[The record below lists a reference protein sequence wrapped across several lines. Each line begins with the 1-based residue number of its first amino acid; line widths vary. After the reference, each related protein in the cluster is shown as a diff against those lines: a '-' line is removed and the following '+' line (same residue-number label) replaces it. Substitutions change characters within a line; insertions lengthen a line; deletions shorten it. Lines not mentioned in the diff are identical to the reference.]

1 MRRLLAAC
9 AALLL
14 AGCGGG
20 SVPEP
25 APFTLSMV
33 PGSLRLPPAG
43 KAAATVV
50 VQGGPGFAGT
60 VDLAVQGLG
69 SDLVAELQPARVQVA
84 AGASVQALLT
94 LRASDTALPAQRVL
108 TLRGTSGGGS
118 ASADLGLDIPAA
130 KVFPVTTFVNEDQT
144 NLTFLAYQDGDGP
157 WFSVE
162 GEGGVYKLPVTDPAG
177 RFGLVY
183 GSVCGI
189 GSFSSWDV
197 NGFFETVFD
206 TQALYVSFLCNPQ
219 PGPPPVTFPLG
230 GQLLNTAGLGGLIST
245 NSGLWSFDP
254 GAPRYDLRLIRGTGD
269 LVAAT
274 YPDLSTY
281 LPSRFIVERDRDAEA
296 PATRDLDFGAEG
308 IPAPPSLAIAAPAP
322 GAGESLQGTVQYQTR
337 GGQSVILANG
347 GALTEYVPF
356 PPQAA
361 LPGEATLY
369 GFQASGPETT
379 RTVVGSFPG
388 APGPLA
394 PALPSPIPPFTVP
407 SAGGARLRLGL
418 AWAPI
423 QPTPETHQAVFTQ
436 RAGLEEAYWFVS
448 FSRRWLGEKGAF
460 TWMPPDLGGVPGFD
474 PRFLFRPGEGVHVSL
489 GQSGQQVPASL
500 LERLEQGF
508 GLGASGAR
516 LTGRPRPADRPGTGS
531 FSVRRIPAA
540 QAAVAGPESFYAT
553 RNLALTP

>member
-1 MRRLLAAC
+1 MRGSLAVG
-9 AALLL
+9 ALLL
-14 AGCGGG
+14 LVACGGG
-20 SVPEP
+20 GSAPTA
-25 APFTLSMV
+25 APFSLALA

-50 VQGGPGFAGT
+50 VQGAPGFAGT
-60 VDLAVQGLG
+60 VDLEGQGLG
-69 SDLVAELQPARVQVA
+69 SDLSGDLQPARVQVA
-84 AGASVQALLT
+84 PGASVQALLT

-108 TLRGTSGGGS
+108 TLRASAGGGS
-118 ASADLGLDIPAA
+118 ATADLRLDIPAA
-130 KVFPVTTFVNEDQT
+130 KVFPVTTFVNQDQT

-157 WFSVE
+157 WTAVE
-162 GEGGVYKLPVTDPAG
+162 GQGGVYKLPVTDPAG

-183 GSVCGI
+183 GSVCSI
-189 GSFSSWDV
+189 GAFSSWDV

-206 TQALYVSFLCNPQ
+206 TQALYVAFLCNPQ

-281 LPSRFIVERDRDAEA
+281 LPSRFIVERERDAEA

-308 IPAPPSLAIAAPAP
+308 IPAPPSLPITAPAP

-337 GGQSVILANG
+337 GGQTVILANG
-347 GALTEYVPF
+347 GALSAYVPF

-361 LPGEATLY
+361 LAGETTLY
-369 GFQASGPETT
+369 GFQASGPGST

-407 SAGGARLRLGL
+407 AAGGARLRLGL

-423 QPTPETHQAVFTQ
+423 QPTPETHQATFTQ

-460 TWMPPDLGGVPGFD
+460 TWMPPDLGAVPGFD
-474 PRFLFRPGEGVHVSL
+474 PRFLFRSGEVVSVSL

-508 GLGASGAR
+508 ELGRGGAGLSGRAR
-516 LTGRPRPADRPGTGS
+516 PAGRPGA
-531 FSVRRIPAA
+531 FSLRRIPAA
-540 QAAVAGPESFYAT
+540 QAAAAGPESFYAT
-553 RNLALTP
+553 RNQSLTP